1 MTEGGLHGESRLR
14 FRAKALRSKG
24 AKKRRGD
31 IFVIM
36 SVIEEYRSLLDYQN
50 EIY

>member
-1 MTEGGLHGESRLR
+1 VEDFGSLPFFL
-14 FRAKALRSKG
+14 FRAKTLRSKG